1 LIHHQTLFG
10 HNFEKKGSRNACR
23 FETQYPRLP
32 LDSLI
37 SEGVFDIARKSDE
50 LEALQNE
57 ASKPDLWNNS
67 QHAQQVTQRLA
78 NLREEIGQY
87 GKLHSQL
94 EDNQV
99 LLELAIEEDDE
110 SVSEEIGRNLEDIG
124 QQIEQMATVLMLD
137 GEHDRSN
144 AILTIHPGAGGTE
157 SQDWAYMLL
166 RMYTRWCDRHG
177 YRTESIELMP
187 GEEAGIKSATVL
199 VSGEYAYG
207 YLSAE
212 VGVHRLVRLSPFDF
226 NHRRHT
232 SFAAVAVSPEI
243 GETVDVDIQP
253 AELRIDT
260 YRSSGAGG
268 QHVNRTDSA
277 VRMTHIPTG
286 IVAQCQNERSQHK
299 NRELAMKVLRSRVY
313 EYYQMQR
320 REKITKLQGERP
332 EINFGN
338 QIRSYVF
345 HPYRL
350 VKDLRTSV
358 ETGNIDAVMDGN
370 LEIFI
375 ESYLKKRSQT

>member
-1 LIHHQTLFG
+1 M
-10 HNFEKKGSRNACR
+10 
-23 FETQYPRLP
+23 
-32 LDSLI
+32 I
-37 SEGVFDIARKSDE
+37 SEGVFDIARKSEE
-50 LEALQNE
+50 LEALQSE

-67 QHAQQVTQRLA
+67 QHAQQVTQELA
-78 NLREEIGQY
+78 NLQGEIGQY

-94 EDNQV
+94 EEIHV
-99 LLELAIEEDDE
+99 LLELALEEDDE
-110 SVSEEIGRNLEDIG
+110 SVSEEISRNLKDIG
-124 QQIEQMATVLMLD
+124 QQIEQMATVLMFN

-144 AILTIHPGAGGTE
+144 AILSIHPGAGGTE
-157 SQDWAYMLL
+157 SQDWAYMLW
-166 RMYTRWCDRHG
+166 RMYTRWTERRG
-177 YRTESIELMP
+177 YRNESIELMP

-207 YLSAE
+207 NLSAE
-212 VGVHRLVRLSPFDF
+212 IGVHRLVRLSPFDF

-253 AELRIDT
+253 ADVRVDT

-313 EYYQMQR
+313 EHYQKQR
-320 REKITKLQGERP
+320 REEMTKLQGVRP
-332 EINFGN
+332 DINFGN

-345 HPYRL
+345 HPYQL

-358 ETGNIDAVMDGN
+358 ETGNIDSVMDGN

>member
-1 LIHHQTLFG
+1 MTSG
-10 HNFEKKGSRNACR
+10 
-23 FETQYPRLP
+23 
-32 LDSLI
+32 
-37 SEGVFDIARKSDE
+37 GVFDIASKAEEID
-50 LEALQNE
+50 ALQSE
-57 ASKPDLWNNS
+57 ASKPDFWNNS
-67 QHAQQVTQRLA
+67 QHAQKVTQRLA
-78 NLREEIGQY
+78 NLQEELGQY

-94 EDNQV
+94 EDIQI
-99 LLELAIEEDDE
+99 LLELAMEENDE
-110 SVSEEIGRNLEDIG
+110 SVSGEISKNLEGIEE
-124 QQIEQMATVLMLD
+124 QIEQVETMLLLN
-137 GEHDRSN
+137 GKHDLSN

-157 SQDWAYMLL
+157 SQDWAFMLL
-166 RMYTRWCDRHG
+166 RMYTRWCERRG
-177 YRTESIELMP
+177 YQTESIELMP

-243 GETVDVDIQP
+243 GETVDIDIQP
-253 AELRIDT
+253 ADLRIDT

-313 EYYQMQR
+313 EHYQMRR
-320 REKITKLQGERP
+320 REEITKLQGERP
-332 EINFGN
+332 DINFGN

-350 VKDLRTSV
+350 VKDLRTNV

>member
-1 LIHHQTLFG
+1 M
-10 HNFEKKGSRNACR
+10 
-23 FETQYPRLP
+23 
-32 LDSLI
+32 I
-37 SEGVFDIARKSDE
+37 SEGAFDIASKAEE
-50 LEALQNE
+50 LEALQSE

-67 QHAQQVTQRLA
+67 QHAQRVTQRLA
-78 NLREEIGQY
+78 NLEEEIGQY

-94 EDNQV
+94 EDIQV
-99 LLELAIEEDDE
+99 LLELAIEENDE
-110 SVSEEIGRNLEDIG
+110 NLSEEISRNLEDIG
-124 QQIEQMATVLMLD
+124 QQIEQMATALMLN

-166 RMYTRWCDRHG
+166 RMYTRWCERRG
-177 YRTESIELMP
+177 YRTETIELMP
-187 GEEAGIKSATVL
+187 GEEAGIKSTTVL
-199 VSGEYAYG
+199 VSGEHAYG

-232 SFAAVAVSPEI
+232 SFAAVAVTPEI
-243 GETVDVDIQP
+243 GGTVDVDIQP
-253 AELRIDT
+253 ADVRIDT

-313 EYYQMQR
+313 EYYQLQR
-320 REKITKLQGERP
+320 REEITKLQGERP
-332 EINFGN
+332 DINFGN

-375 ESYLKKRSQT
+375 ESYLKKRNQT

>member
-1 LIHHQTLFG
+1 MTSKRLLI
-10 HNFEKKGSRNACR
+10 
-23 FETQYPRLP
+23 
-32 LDSLI
+32 DSST
-37 SEGVFDIARKSDE
+37 SEGVFDVASKSEE
-50 LEALQNE
+50 LDALQSE
-57 ASKPDLWNNS
+57 ASKPNFWDNS
-67 QHAQQVTQRLA
+67 QHAQKVTQRLA
-78 NLREEIGQY
+78 NLQEEIGQY

-94 EDNQV
+94 EDNQI
-99 LLELAIEEDDE
+99 LLELAIEEKDE
-110 SVSEEIGRNLEDIG
+110 SVSEEISRNLEGIRE
-124 QQIEQMATVLMLD
+124 QIEQVETVIMLN
-137 GEHDRSN
+137 GEHDMSN

-166 RMYTRWCDRHG
+166 RMYTRWCERRG
-177 YRTESIELMP
+177 YQTETIELMP

-199 VSGEYAYG
+199 VSGNFAYG

-232 SFAAVAVSPEI
+232 SFAAVAVTPEI
-243 GETVDVDIQP
+243 GETVDIDIQP
-253 AELRIDT
+253 ADLRIDT

-313 EYYQMQR
+313 EHYQMR
-320 REKITKLQGERP
+320 RLEEITKLQGERP
-332 EINFGN
+332 DINFGN

-370 LEIFI
+370 LEAFI
-375 ESYLKKRSQT
+375 ESYLKQRSQT

>member
-1 LIHHQTLFG
+1 M
-10 HNFEKKGSRNACR
+10 
-23 FETQYPRLP
+23 
-32 LDSLI
+32 I
-37 SEGVFDIARKSDE
+37 SGGVFDIASKTEEID
-50 LEALQNE
+50 ALQTE
-57 ASKPDLWNNS
+57 ASKPDFWNNS
-67 QHAQQVTQRLA
+67 QHAQKVTQRLA
-78 NLREEIGQY
+78 NLQEEIGQY
-87 GKLHSQL
+87 GKLHAQL
-94 EDNQV
+94 EDIQI
-99 LLELAIEEDDE
+99 LLELAIEENDE
-110 SVSEEIGRNLEDIG
+110 SVSGEISGNLEGIME
-124 QQIEQMATVLMLD
+124 QIEHVETMLLLN
-137 GEHDRSN
+137 GKHDISN

-157 SQDWAYMLL
+157 SQDWAIMLL
-166 RMYTRWCDRHG
+166 RMYTRWCERRG
-177 YRTESIELMP
+177 YQTETIELMP

-199 VSGEYAYG
+199 VSGSYAYG

-243 GETVDVDIQP
+243 GETVDIDIQP
-253 AELRIDT
+253 ADLRIDT

-313 EYYQMQR
+313 EFYQMRR
-320 REKITKLQGERP
+320 REEITKLQGERP
-332 EINFGN
+332 DINFGN